1 MLALLQAKQD
11 WVAALEHGRHDSEF
25 VSQMK
30 DLMTNLPKE
39 EQASPETP
47 KEGRPSPPTGD
58 TQAAPA
64 RTAGGEGRPKEGA
77 AEAEPQQGAV
87 QQQAAPVP
95 VPIGRFRRLL
105 GISIGILQG
114 LAGSLPEIARSRTFL
129 WMVAAIVGVCVFGPS
144 SWVKEALG
152 LGGDGGEEEKAQEL

>member
-1 MLALLQAKQD
+1 VLALLQAKQD

-47 KEGRPSPPTGD
+47 KEAATRS
-58 TQAAPA
+58 QSAPA

-87 QQQAAPVP
+87 QQQAAPVPVP

-129 WMVAAIVGVCVFGPS
+129 WLLAAIVGVCVFGPS